1 MRNSEAIQLPIVC
14 GIKPENLTD
23 IVVVNVKEI
32 WADVTG
38 SKIQNHWIFHEAR
51 IKTELYYGRDGL
63 AVTFGTKRGVM
74 KLSVKKD
81 GGLFVFNLDT
91 MKEEKPIN
99 LHSFYAEIEQQ
110 FN

>member
-23 IVVVNVKEI
+23 IVVVSVKEI

-99 LHSFYAEIEQQ
+99 LHPFYAEIEQQ